1 MTDPAVRQGLPDDQR
16 SGAPVLDGLSLEEL
30 VEYSEAS
37 PEGSCMSDLGESKG
51 VVSATGGADSLT
63 KGLPHSSSAID
74 AENEIVS
81 IRNVA
86 WATHVRQFSPGCDSS
101 VMKGIV
107 PEGRAS
113 GDDPPLG
120 AYEDGHSSGSGGAVV
135 GEGRMP
141 SFQEFSSQLYDYAV
155 LRGLRSSLEALAVR
169 ASFSLT
175 ARATSYG
182 SDFDGVP
189 GRASPG
195 SWGFFIYHLLL
206 DRIPL
211 WCLRGIAMSACQLRY
226 WLRREHPWRRPS
238 TPSRA
243 SGSNY
248 GLASIER
255 LDRLAALPSVYEPFT
270 WRQYFFDSAL
280 RVPGS
285 LRPEGYT
292 FETALTSE
300 LLLQNM

>member
-1 MTDPAVRQGLPDDQR
+1 MTAPAVRQGLPDAQR
-16 SGAPVLDGLSLEEL
+16 SGAPILDGLSLEEL

-51 VVSATGGADSLT
+51 VSATGGADSLT
-63 KGLPHSSSAID
+63 EDLPHSCD
-74 AENEIVS
+74 ADNEVVS

-86 WATHVRQFSPGCDSS
+86 WATHVRQFSPGCDSP
-101 VMKGIV
+101 VVKDIV
-107 PEGRAS
+107 PEVRAR
-113 GDDPPLG
+113 GDDPTLG
-120 AYEDGHSSGSGGAVV
+120 AYEDGHSSSSGDTVL

-141 SFQEFSSQLYDYAV
+141 SFQEFSSHLYDYAV
-155 LRGLRSSLEALAVR
+155 LRGLRPSLEALAVR
-169 ASFSLT
+169 ASFSLA
-175 ARATSYG
+175 ARASSYG
-182 SDFDGVP
+182 SELDGVL
-189 GRASPG
+189 GRASPR
-195 SWGFFIYHLLL
+195 SWGGGIFHLFL
-206 DRIPL
+206 DRMPL
-211 WCLRGIAMSACQLRY
+211 WCLRGVAMSACRLRC

-280 RVPGS
+280 RVPVS
-285 LRPEGYT
+285 LRSEGYT